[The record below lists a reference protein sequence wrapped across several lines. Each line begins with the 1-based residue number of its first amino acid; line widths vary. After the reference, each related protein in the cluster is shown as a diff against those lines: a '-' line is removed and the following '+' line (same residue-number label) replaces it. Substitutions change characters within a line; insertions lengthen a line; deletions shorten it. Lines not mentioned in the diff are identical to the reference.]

1 MKFQNRYLLNLKL
14 LVFFPKVLN
23 ATCNSALSIS
33 SKING
38 DTIES
43 DIEIYGEEEIIS
55 EKLISEFSVIDK
67 SIKNLVTKIKERG
80 GLRLLDENY

>member
-1 MKFQNRYLLNLKL
+1 MIEIERKIVRN
-14 LVFFPKVLN
+14 LN

-55 EKLISEFSVIDK
+55 EKLISEFSAIDK
-67 SIKNLVTKIKERG
+67 SIKNLVIKIKERG

>member
-1 MKFQNRYLLNLKL
+1 MIEIERKIIRH
-14 LVFFPKVLN
+14 LN

-55 EKLISEFSVIDK
+55 EKLISKLSVIDK

>member
-1 MKFQNRYLLNLKL
+1 MQLVIQLSLL
-14 LVFFPKVLN
+14 
-23 ATCNSALSIS
+23 AQ
-33 SKING
+33 KING

>member
-1 MKFQNRYLLNLKL
+1 MIEIERKIIRH
-14 LVFFPKVLN
+14 LN

-55 EKLISEFSVIDK
+55 EKLISEISAIDK